1 MIYIKPKEIWEKFE
15 TNKTILPGHYL
26 SCAEDDRNSIRL
38 SIEEGNLL
46 LSYEGEGGYYDE
58 AFDNEAD
65 AIAAYEEMLAWFSE
79 EDDTEE
85 DSDATEPP
93 EVSNQLLAATAAW
106 LCVAMHCKPK
116 ELNMSE
122 AEIESFACNML
133 WELGIEEGEALA

>member
-1 MIYIKPKEIWEKFE
+1 MIYIKPQELWEKFE

-46 LSYEGEGGYYDE
+46 LSYEGDGGYYDE

-65 AIAAYEEMLAWFSE
+65 AIAAYEEMLAWFD
-79 EDDTEE
+79 EDEPDEGTDTP
-85 DSDATEPP
+85 EPP
-93 EVSNQLLAATAAW
+93 EVSDQLLAATAAW

-122 AEIESFACNML
+122 MEIENFAVNML